1 MQIRVA
7 PQAPQNL
14 PPCFLLSL
22 RRHSASFSKRN
33 RRFQETNPL
42 ISFNNFNGFVQRFQ
56 WICLAIPLDLFRH
69 SAAFVAPIRRIRRLF
84 PAVLAVEYS

>member
-14 PPCFLLSL
+14 PLCFLLSL

-42 ISFNNFNGFVQRFQ
+42 ISFNDFNGFVQRFQ
-56 WICLAIPLDLFRH
+56 WICSTISMDLFRH
-69 SAAFVAPIRRIRRLF
+69 FAAFVAPIRRFRCLF